1 MFFRVIREA
10 IQEGRFH
17 EYRQTFIESRRDNY
31 ERVDTVSVSE
41 SAGFEKISCLNLNSR
56 QRVKLGHTQI

>member
-10 IQEGRFH
+10 IQEGRFQ
-17 EYRQTFIESRRDNY
+17 EYRQTFIESRRENY
-31 ERVDTVSVSE
+31 ARVDTVSVSE

-56 QRVKLGHTQI
+56 RRVKLGHTQI